1 MKERIFKNWKTTL
14 TGLVM
19 LAGGLALVGMG
30 KASLSEY
37 GLFAPVCFAL
47 IFVKDPSF
55 KKSDGQA

>member
-14 TGLVM
+14 TGIVM
-19 LAGGLALVGMG
+19 LAGGLIMVGLG
-30 KASLSEY
+30 KASLTEY

-55 KKSDGQA
+55 KQTNGQA